1 MNFQLRK
8 HHILSVLEQKRSLVV
23 ADVARDL
30 NATPITIRRDL
41 AQLASQGL
49 LVRTHGGAVL
59 PSVAKHPVAFAR
71 KAATNLKQKEYIC
84 RLAAAHIAEGDTIF
98 IDCGSTT
105 FPLCSL
111 IRHLKIRVLTNSL
124 PVVFE
129 LVGSAVQ
136 VVIAGGE
143 IDAERQAVHGA
154 LAVEHLR
161 RYAVDKAFL
170 GVDGL
175 SVGRGLSANSE
186 LEATISQAVLGTARH
201 VFLLCDSSKLE
212 QDKYLQFAPLS
223 AIGTLVTDQQAPAQV
238 LAQYREAGVR
248 VLS

>member
-8 HHILSVLEQKRSLVV
+8 HHILSVLEQKRSLAV
-23 ADVARDL
+23 ADVAHDL
-30 NATPITIRRDL
+30 NTTPITIRRDL

-84 RLAAAHIAEGDTIF
+84 RLAVAHIAAGDTIF

-105 FPLCSL
+105 FPLCPL

-136 VVIAGGE
+136 VVVAGGE

-175 SVGRGLSANSE
+175 SVRRGLSANSE

>member
-8 HHILSVLEQKRSLVV
+8 HYILTTLEQQRSLSVAEV
-23 ADVARDL
+23 AQHL
-30 NATPITIRRDL
+30 KATPITIRRDL
-41 AQLASQGL
+41 AQLAGQGL

-71 KAATNLKQKEYIC
+71 KATANSAQKEYIC
-84 RLAAAHIAEGDTIF
+84 RLAARHIADGDFIF

-105 FPLCSL
+105 FQLCAL

-124 PVVFE
+124 PVLGA

-136 VVIAGGE
+136 VVLAGGE
-143 IDAERQAVHGA
+143 VDAERQAVHGA
-154 LAVEHLR
+154 TAAEHLR

-175 SVGRGLSANSE
+175 SLQRGLSANSE
-186 LEATISQAVLGTARH
+186 QEATISQAVMAGARH

-212 QDKYLQFAPLS
+212 QEKYVQFAPLS
-223 AIGTLVTDQQAPAQV
+223 AVGTLVTDPQAPPA
-238 LAQYREAGVR
+238 LMAQYRETGLR
-248 VLS
+248 VLC